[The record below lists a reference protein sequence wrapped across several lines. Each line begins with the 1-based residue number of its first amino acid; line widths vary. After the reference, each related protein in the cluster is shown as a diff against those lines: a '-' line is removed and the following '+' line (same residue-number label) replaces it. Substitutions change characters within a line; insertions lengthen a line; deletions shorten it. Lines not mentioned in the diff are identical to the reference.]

1 MTRGERVC
9 AFIEKYIVIPEG
21 EKVGHPLILEEFQRK
36 FILDVYDNP
45 HGTKRAILS
54 MARKNAKTALIACL
68 LIAHIAGP
76 EAVLNSQIVSGAMSR
91 EQAAVVFDL
100 ACKMIQ
106 LSDVLSK
113 LISIK
118 PSGRRLIGLRK
129 NVTYKALSADSR
141 TAQGLSPVLAIIDEA
156 GQIVGPRSKFVDA
169 IVTAQGAYKNAMVF
183 VISTQAETDNDWFS
197 RQIDSALEGKNPRV
211 VCHLYAAQD
220 GCAIDDIDAL
230 KASNPALGKFRSLED
245 AMDTINEAIE
255 IPSQQNS
262 VRNLILNQRISV
274 DSPFASKAVWMLN
287 SESPGDKPQ
296 GKVWCGL
303 DLSAVNDLTAFV
315 AVDET
320 GGIFPTFW
328 LPKEGILEK
337 SKREKVPYDLW
348 HEQGYLQLCE
358 GKAIEYSHIA
368 KFLREFFDEN
378 NVQLV
383 GFDRYLMNFLREWL
397 VIVGFSDDELDR
409 FIAFGQGTASMTPAL
424 RELEVRLI
432 NGKMKHGNHPV
443 MNMCLANAK
452 VVGDSDARKFDK
464 KKARGRIDGMSA
476 LANAVGV
483 MPIDSGNTQ
492 SFWAVDDVE

>member
-9 AFIEKYIVIPEG
+9 AFIEKYIAIPEG
-21 EKVGHPLILEEFQRK
+21 DKVGQPLVLEEFQRK
-36 FILDVYDNP
+36 FILDIYDNP
-45 HGTKRAILS
+45 HGTNKAILS

-100 ACKMIQ
+100 ACKMIEQ
-106 LSDVLSK
+106 SAVLSK

-118 PSGRRLIGLRK
+118 PSGKRLIGLRK
-129 NVTYKALSADSR
+129 NVTYKALSADSK
-141 TAQGLSPVLAIIDEA
+141 TAHGLSPILAIIDEA
-156 GQIVGPRSKFVDA
+156 GQIVGERSDFVDA
-169 IVTAQGAYKNAMVF
+169 IVTAQGAYDNAMVF
-183 VISTQAETDNDWFS
+183 VISTQAPTDNDWLS
-197 RQIDSALEGKNPRV
+197 RQIDAAIESQDPHT
-211 VCHLYAAQD
+211 VCHIYAAPNE
-220 GCAIDDIDAL
+220 CALDDPEAL
-230 KASNPALGKFRSLED
+230 KAANPALGKFRSLKD
-245 AMDTINEAIE
+245 AQKQIKQAID
-255 IPSQQNS
+255 IPSYENT
-262 VRNLILNQRISV
+262 VRNLILNQRIEV
-274 DSPFASKAVWMLN
+274 DSPFVSRSVWMLN

-348 HEQGYLQLCE
+348 YEQGYLQLCD